1 VEAAWISSAA
11 SALGGIRALMAAGS
25 KEGVK
30 MKTNP
35 GNSSILNVILAGA
48 GIFVIILGMKLS
60 ASILNQFLLALIIGI
75 TVMPAA
81 GWLKQR
87 GAPEWLAL
95 SITIVLVILGIA
107 GLIALVGLSIGNL
120 IATLPEYQDNLQ
132 SLIDALQASLAEIGL
147 GQGQSQYALGQI
159 DTARLIGFMGS
170 FLGGILGSLSNL
182 VIVLMVLFFFLLGTP
197 LLSSKFKGD
206 YPDDSPT
213 VKRFLGLAQDLRQYV
228 AITTWINFLVGL
240 VNTIF
245 LFIMDVDFAILWGL
259 LSFITGYI
267 PNVGFWIAM
276 IPPFLLALLQYGAV
290 KALIVFVG
298 YVLING
304 VVQNFL
310 QPKMMGAGLN
320 LSAFVVVV
328 SLFFWGWVLGPMGAL
343 LAVPLTMIVKD
354 VFLDAY
360 DETHSLSDLMSAD
373 TPT

>member
-1 VEAAWISSAA
+1 MRI
-11 SALGGIRALMAAGS
+11 
-25 KEGVK
+25 
-30 MKTNP
+30 NP

-48 GIFVIILGMKLS
+48 GIFIIILGMKMS
-60 ASILNQFLLALIIGI
+60 APILNQFLLALIIGI
-75 TVMPAA
+75 TVMPVA

-95 SITIVLVILGIA
+95 SITIVLVILGIV
-107 GLIALVGLSIGNL
+107 GLIALIGLSIGNL
-120 IATLPEYQDNLQ
+120 IAALPEYQDNLQ
-132 SLIDALQASLAEIGL
+132 NLINALQTSLADIGL
-147 GQGQSQYALGQI
+147 GQGQSQYSLRQI
-159 DTARLIGFMGS
+159 DTARLIGFISS

-197 LLSSKFKGD
+197 LLSSKLKGD
-206 YPDDSPT
+206 FPADNPT

-245 LFIMDVDFAILWGL
+245 LFIMGVDFAILWGL

-320 LSAFVVVV
+320 LSAFIVVV

-360 DETHSLSDLMSAD
+360 DETRSLSDLISAD
-373 TPT
+373 APKQKPPLKARVN